1 MPYITQ
7 QARAELRSRRPQ
19 NKGELN
25 YVITKLIMEYIEYK
39 GLSYQNLSDAAA
51 ALSDCRDE
59 FYRRIIAPYEDQ
71 AIQRNGDVF

>member
-1 MPYITQ
+1 MPYIPQT
-7 QARAELRSRRPQ
+7 ARAELRSRRPQ

-25 YVITKLIMEYIEYK
+25 YVITKLLMEYIEYK

-59 FYRRIIAPYEDQ
+59 FYRRIMAPYED
-71 AIQRNGDVF
+71 AKCDENGDVF